1 MTKKTLFVGLL
12 AMFSVTTFAQNAAT
26 KIKDARTKPDLYY
39 LQDGQQVSSLDL
51 LPAPP

>member
-26 KIKDARTKPDLYY
+26 KIKDT
-39 LQDGQQVSSLDL
+39 
-51 LPAPP
+51 